1 VAARGS
7 IIQLHLDPVAT
18 APGSETKQSAVK
30 PAPSEKTMKILIA
43 DKFEE
48 SGRIALRTL
57 GCEISFQPD
66 LKDEALV
73 DAIAKQQPDVL
84 VVRGTKVTEP
94 MLAAGPLKLV
104 VRAGAGYNTIDVA
117 AASRRGIYVSN
128 CPGKNSIAVA
138 ELAFALI
145 LALDR
150 RVADNVI
157 ALRAGE
163 WNKKEFSKARGL
175 FGRTLG
181 LIGVGKIGLEM
192 IPRARAFGMPIV
204 AWSHSLTPKKADQ
217 LGVDAKGSPLEVA
230 QAADVV
236 SIHVALNPDTKGMI
250 GADFFNAMKEGAY
263 FINTSR
269 GETVNQKALVNA
281 IHTKGIRA
289 GLDVFAIEPASAVGE
304 FEDPIANE
312 TSVYGTHHIG
322 ASTDQAQEAIAAETV
337 RIVRTFKETGQVP
350 NVVNLAEQT
359 PATHRLVVRHRDR
372 PGVLAQV
379 LDAIKAEQINVQEME
394 NIVFDGAEA
403 AVARINLDRAPSN
416 GTLDRLRAGNA
427 DIMEMNVLEIR

>member
-1 VAARGS
+1 
-7 IIQLHLDPVAT
+7 
-18 APGSETKQSAVK
+18 
-30 PAPSEKTMKILIA
+30 
-43 DKFEE
+43 
-48 SGRIALRTL
+48 
-57 GCEISFQPD
+57 
-66 LKDEALV
+66 
-73 DAIAKQQPDVL
+73 
-84 VVRGTKVTEP
+84 VVRGTKVTDA
-94 MLAAGPLKLV
+94 MLAAGPLKLI

-157 ALRAGE
+157 ALRAGQ

-181 LIGVGKIGLEM
+181 LIGVGKIGQEM
-192 IPRARAFGMPIV
+192 IPRARAFGMPVI
-204 AWSHSLTPKKADQ
+204 AWSRSLTMERALE
-217 LGVDAKGSPLEVA
+217 LGVERMETPLEVA
-230 QAADVV
+230 RAADIV
-236 SIHVALNPDTKGMI
+236 SVHVALKPDTRMLI
-250 GADFFNAMKEGAY
+250 GPDFFQAMCDRAY

-269 GETVNQKALVNA
+269 GEVVDQGALINVMKS
-281 IHTKGIRA
+281 KGIRA
-289 GLDVFAIEPASAVGE
+289 GLDVYAAEPTSGLAEFSDAIAKES
-304 FEDPIANE
+304 NL
-312 TSVYGTHHIG
+312 YGTHHIG

-337 RIVRTFKETGQVP
+337 RIIKSFKETGQVP
-350 NVVNLAEQT
+350 NVVNLAAHT

-394 NIVFDGAEA
+394 NIVFEGAEA
-403 AVARINLDRAPSN
+403 AVARINLDKAPSRA
-416 GTLDRLRAGNA
+416 TLDKLRDGNA
-427 DIMEMNVLEIR
+427 DIIELNVLEIS